1 MLKIIK
7 CGNEFNLPRS
17 SVVNVDT
24 TYDGV
29 LVTLRDNTEIRFTLQ
44 VSPQIK
50 ALMPIVQTSKAK
62 VIKLDL
68 DAAMAGRYGSVIT
81 LINDTLPPPTTVIKI
96 PPQQEQKQEVKPT
109 EIKIPEKK
117 KGGRPKGSKTKK
129 VTK

>member
-68 DAAMAGRYGSVIT
+68 DAAMAGKYGSVIT
-81 LINDTLPPPTTVIKI
+81 LINDTLPPPTTIIKI
-96 PPQQEQKQEVKPT
+96 PPQESKAPEPQI
-109 EIKIPEKK
+109 IKIPEKK

-129 VTK
+129 TSK